1 MWTEIVC
8 EDASSARG
16 LEMAWALRSAGLV
29 MNQDFTW
36 RYLPKGVV
44 VGADDDGYILSSRG
58 VTIGFRDPALATF
71 YSLKWQR

>member
-1 MWTEIVC
+1 MWTEIVF
-8 EDASSARG
+8 EDATALRG
-16 LEMAWALRSAGLV
+16 LEMARALSQAGLV

-44 VGADDDGYILSSRG
+44 VGADDDGYILSGRG

>member
-1 MWTEIVC
+1 MWSEIVF
-8 EDASSARG
+8 EGATAVRAM
-16 LEMAWALRSAGLV
+16 EMAHALQDAGLV